1 MTLYVV
7 LRCSGTELTYDERGV
22 YQNGSTDFV
31 VLDPPSVQTCAEI
44 IAADDTTR
52 SVFIYEV
59 ATGDL
64 VATVL
69 ATEPE

>member
-7 LRCSGTELTYDERGV
+7 LFCSGTELSYDERGV
-22 YQNGSTDFV
+22 YQNGSMDFV
-31 VLDPPSVQTCAEI
+31 VLDPAQVQSCAEI
-44 IAADDTTR
+44 IASGDLTR

-59 ATGDL
+59 KTGDL

-69 ATEPE
+69 ATEPG